1 MKKQKDLLEGR
12 TKEWNSIDYQ
22 GRNKEQVQNNEII
35 MVASMFLF
43 VVFFIVA
50 VIINAL
56 ANG

>member
-22 GRNKEQVQNNEII
+22 GRNKEQVQDNETLTA
-35 MVASMFLF
+35 ASMFLF